1 MATNT
6 YKLTLYVDSNNTTT
20 LSYNEAKS
28 LTIGSASYN
37 VTWTEMT
44 YNKDVYQHNEI
55 LAKLSVAATG
65 GAFPTIEDIKA
76 TFLKHKIDLEIND
89 NKIALG
95 YLVFLVRPVYSTSSS
110 ATTLKLEL
118 SIYSPDKL
126 MDLDNY
132 SRAYTGR
139 RLYTDILANEKSK
152 FDSINVANHMQL
164 LKFKQ

>member
-89 NKIALG
+89 NDPGINGKYYTVKKGDTLSKIA
-95 YLVFLVRPVYSTSSS
+95 VEND
-110 ATTLKLEL
+110 TTV
-118 SIYSPDKL
+118 SILCKKNKMKKTDKL
-126 MDLDNY
+126 
-132 SRAYTGR
+132 RVGR
-139 RLYTDILANEKSK
+139 KIRVK
-152 FDSINVANHMQL
+152 
-164 LKFKQ
+164 